1 MTCAYAGRF
10 GGDADFVSD
19 CGTAAVC
26 MLPNIGGNKRISERI
41 PFVIVGCIGFPLAGP
56 ARVAAEECPLL
67 VGWTDYAMR
76 AFIARVEAAQKLR
89 TQSGYSRHK
98 VSRLVQI

>member
-1 MTCAYAGRF
+1 VGTPT
-10 GGDADFVSD
+10 SSP
-19 CGTAAVC
+19 TAALPPHVC
-26 MLPNIGGNKRISERI
+26 CLILGEIMRISEGI